1 MTRRHLTIALLAL
14 LALPITPGSAEARR
28 GGGFSRS
35 FGSGGAAP
43 SRRSSWGSAK
53 PEGYKSKGGVFGGS
67 SRGQG
72 FGPSLGRRG
81 RPLLS
86 RSQATPR
93 ARATRAETYRSQYR
107 QPVTVI
113 NNSYYGGGSWG
124 GLGWGMRSVGVW
136 DLFFLSTVNQLFW
149 YHHWNDAAIQRAL
162 YQDRMLQDDE
172 LRKLEARV
180 RELESQ
186 GVQRDPDYLPA
197 DVDPDLA
204 HSKEYVDAHPAEF
217 YAESDGGSRDGGSR
231 GGGLWLLL
239 GVSVV
244 GLLGY
249 GLFMRRY

>member
-1 MTRRHLTIALLAL
+1 MTRRLLTLTVLAL
-14 LALPITPGSAEARR
+14 LAIPVVPGSAEARR

-35 FGSGGAAP
+35 FGGGAAP

-53 PEGYKSKGGVFGGS
+53 PEGYRGKGGVFGGS

-72 FGPSLGRRG
+72 FGPGRGLGG

-86 RSQATPR
+86 RSQATPA
-93 ARATRAETYRSQYR
+93 ARSTRAESFRRQYQ

-113 NNSYYGGGSWG
+113 NNTYYGGGGWG
-124 GLGWGMRSVGVW
+124 GLGWGMRSVGMW

-162 YQDRMLQDDE
+162 YQDHLLQDDE
-172 LRKLEARV
+172 LHRLEGRVHELEAK
-180 RELESQ
+180 
-186 GVQRDPDYLPA
+186 GAPRDPDYLPEG
-197 DVDPDLA
+197 VDPDLA

-217 YAESDGGSRDGGSR
+217 YAEDQGEGRG
-231 GGGLWLLL
+231 GGGLWVLL
-239 GVSVV
+239 GLGAV

-249 GLFMRRY
+249 GLFLRRY